1 MIESSHLYYKKAAD
15 TLGLSQKLREILLPL
30 FRNVKVEIIT
40 EKDNGEL
47 IKYMGYRVQHNQS
60 RGPLKGGLR
69 YHTSVDEVEATA
81 LAELMTWKTAIVNI
95 PFGGAKGGINCD
107 PNNLSE
113 REVSRITRAFVG

>member
-95 PFGGAKGGINCD
+95 PFGGAKDGINCD